1 MSAAPP
7 EEPSTREAGEADGLG
22 EPVQAP
28 QVVRELGDACVRFVE
43 AALGLKLDF
52 SPEMLPVLDHY
63 VATRRKELLSR
74 PETIGLVAR
83 ATGAYFGEVVRRHF
97 RSFWYTPSDDV
108 STWELRFEPVYL
120 AFCPIAVADDAITHG
135 DEDGVTAR
143 FQLDDEDR
151 EVVETRLFDLP
162 SASDDEFFSFSTR
175 LEVLEIA
182 VDAIK
187 ARMMASGLG
196 EVAFTNDDYDEG

>member
-1 MSAAPP
+1 MWLDMSAAPP
-7 EEPSTREAGEADGLG
+7 EEPASREADEAGELG
-22 EPVQAP
+22 ELADAP
-28 QVVRELGDACVRFVE
+28 EVVRELAEACVRFVH

-63 VATRRKELLSR
+63 VATRREELRSK

-108 STWELRFEPVYL
+108 STWEIRFEPVYL
-120 AFCPIAVADDAITHG
+120 AFSPIAVADDAITHG
-135 DEDGVTAR
+135 DEDGATGQ

-151 EVVETRLFDLP
+151 EAVEVRLSDLP

-175 LEVLEIA
+175 
-182 VDAIK
+182 
-187 ARMMASGLG
+187 
-196 EVAFTNDDYDEG
+196 